1 MSAKLATTPALGLQ
15 PCLAG
20 RADGALAALL
30 DDGTVAILSIDGDGA
45 TTHEVVRLEGGGAQA
60 VACSA
65 DGALLAVASASALG
79 VYELVA
85 DGAGR
90 WRARLRW
97 RAQLRAHA
105 RALALASSASA
116 GVAVAV
122 GGAPGLLLFGD
133 AAAAAA
139 APTASAGEQREGV
152 LLHRGAVVV
161 CCSFCASAER
171 LAVATLDGRLLVHR
185 AAAAGWQRGPPA
197 LIWSARLPCER
208 ACSLSWAADG
218 RWIAVASWQADV
230 ALYDAAEYAA
240 DGAPPPLGAGATV
253 GAAATAARRRAQE
266 WRLATV
272 RAPQQPQPAGPVV
285 LVWAAAPHA
294 AGTLVCA
301 QPAAPAAPAQSGAA
315 APRQRLEAWR
325 AAVDGS
331 PLPGF
336 APLPAGAQ
344 LRGLCSG
351 RAGTSERLCWLDA
364 EGVLRWRSLWAWEA
378 AGSDAAQGAA
388 DDDAL
393 LPPAEDGGPPRLRL
407 AGEVCELPAASADAC
422 IDAWRGGAP
431 AVWPRL
437 ATGVAHAAVLHRRLV
452 QVRPRGGDGGV
463 RWHSL
468 LLMADLLAACIVG
481 DHTLLLLLRDGLHAH
496 RLDAAAAAPLAAAG
510 TIDAAALAAAL
521 DDGAA
526 LVGAELVADARDGR
540 RFVLL
545 ARDAPP
551 ASAAYRVLLG
561 DAPPG
566 GAPALREP
574 AATPLV
580 APWGGGGAPTA
591 VVAADGARL
600 LFRRDA
606 DGAATWIEC
615 DLARGSFAAAKYRGS
630 SAAPAVRE
638 FLGR

>member
-1 MSAKLATTPALGLQ
+1 MREAGATPALGLQ

-30 DDGTVAILSIDGDGA
+30 DDGTVAILSIDGEAA

-139 APTASAGEQREGV
+139 AAPTTSAGEQREGV

-161 CCSFCASAER
+161 CCSLCASAER

-331 PLPGF
+331 PLPF
-336 APLPAGAQ
+336 RAAARRRAAPRPVLRPRRRVGAA
-344 LRGLCSG
+344 LLARCGG
-351 RAGTSERLCWLDA
+351 RAALEVAL
-364 EGVLRWRSLWAWEA
+364 GVGGGGQRRGAGRGGRRRAAA
-378 AGSDAAQGAA
+378 AGRGWRPAAAAAGGGSVRAARRERRRVHRRVARRRAGSVAAAGDGRGARGSP
-388 DDDAL
+388 
-393 LPPAEDGGPPRLRL
+393 PPAAR
-407 AGEVCELPAASADAC
+407 A
-422 IDAWRGGAP
+422 GAP
-431 AVWPRL
+431 A
-437 ATGVAHAAVLHRRLV
+437 RR
-452 QVRPRGGDGGV
+452 RRGA

-468 LLMADLLAACIVG
+468 
-481 DHTLLLLLRDGLHAH
+481 R
-496 RLDAAAAAPLAAAG
+496 
-510 TIDAAALAAAL
+510 
-521 DDGAA
+521 
-526 LVGAELVADARDGR
+526 
-540 RFVLL
+540 
-545 ARDAPP
+545 
-551 ASAAYRVLLG
+551 
-561 DAPPG
+561 
-566 GAPALREP
+566 
-574 AATPLV
+574 
-580 APWGGGGAPTA
+580 
-591 VVAADGARL
+591 
-600 LFRRDA
+600 
-606 DGAATWIEC
+606 
-615 DLARGSFAAAKYRGS
+615 
-630 SAAPAVRE
+630 
-638 FLGR
+638 